1 MIRTYLLVLV
11 IGLQVALGF
20 QFGPELL
27 KNSSKT
33 ATDNKQFAV
42 NDLKAEAISSEQKP
56 AASKIAFLDK
66 LKDKGIT
73 LHPGSEF
80 TSSDKPTPMAKEHCA
95 ELVYRTLEVMPAD
108 VSGKLKNLTLYF
120 SSTGR
125 RGLGGG
131 STIILRCQNVSD
143 TELVGVLV
151 HELGHIKDTGLMKGD
166 FWSGESEF
174 KDGEKAIYENDP
186 SLKFY
191 RIGFEN
197 EKKVKEG
204 LTADDFVT
212 GYAMT
217 DPFEDFAE
225 TYNFYVLHG
234 KQFEKMAQSNTLLS
248 QKYQFMKEEVF
259 EGKEFKNVED
269 KDFNGDLGKLLIAN
283 RNYDST
289 LIEFNLKEFLAI

>member
-27 KNSSKT
+27 KNSSK
-33 ATDNKQFAV
+33 AVADNQQVF
-42 NDLKAEAISSEQKP
+42 NQDLKAKTLVNEQKP
-56 AASKIAFLDK
+56 AANKVAFLDK

-80 TSSDKPTPMAKEHCA
+80 TTNDSPTPTTQEHCA
-95 ELVYRTLEVMPAD
+95 ELVYKTLEIMPKD
-108 VSGKLKNLTLYF
+108 VSSKLKNLTLYF

-131 STIILRCQNVSD
+131 STIILRCQNVTDS
-143 TELVGVLV
+143 ELVGVLV
-151 HELGHIKDTGLMKGD
+151 HELGHVKDTGLMKGD

-174 KDGEKAIYENDP
+174 KDGEKAVYKNDP
-186 SLKFY
+186 SLEFY

-197 EKKVKEG
+197 EQKIKSG
-204 LTADDFVT
+204 STADDFVT

-225 TYNFYVLHG
+225 TYNFYVLHDQ
-234 KQFEKMAQSNTLLS
+234 QFKKMAELNAALS
-248 QKYQFMKEEVF
+248 KKYQFMKEEVF
-259 EGKEFKNVED
+259 EGKKFKDVGE
-269 KDFNGDLGKLLIAN
+269 KDFDSDPGKVLLTN
-283 RNYDST
+283 RDYDST
-289 LIEFNLKEFLAI
+289 LISFNLKKFLAI

>member
-1 MIRTYLLVLV
+1 MIRTYFLVLV

-33 ATDNKQFAV
+33 DHAV
-42 NDLKAEAISSEQKP
+42 ASSLLKADSINSEQKP
-56 AASKIAFLDK
+56 AANKVAFLDK

-80 TSSDKPTPMAKEHCA
+80 TSNDNPTPMAKEHCA
-95 ELVYRTLEVMPAD
+95 ELVYKTLEVMPRD
-108 VSGKLKNLTLYF
+108 VTGKLKNLTLYF

-131 STIILRCQNVSD
+131 STIILRCQNVTD
-143 TELVGVLV
+143 AELVGVLV

-174 KDGEKAIYENDP
+174 KDGEKALYENDP

-191 RIGFEN
+191 RIGFES
-197 EKKVKEG
+197 EKKVKKG
-204 LTADDFVT
+204 LTEEDFVT

-234 KQFEKMAQSNTLLS
+234 GQFKKMAESNESLS
-248 QKYQFMKEEVF
+248 QKYEFMKEEVF
-259 EGKEFKNVED
+259 DGKEFKNVEE
-269 KDFNGDLGKLLIAN
+269 KDFNSDLGKVLVAS

-289 LIEFNLKEFLAI
+289 LIAFNLKEFLAI

>member
-27 KNSSKT
+27 KNSSK
-33 ATDNKQFAV
+33 AAANNQQVF
-42 NDLKAEAISSEQKP
+42 NQDLKAETLVSEQKS
-56 AASKIAFLDK
+56 AANKIAFLDK
-66 LKDKGIT
+66 LKEKGIT

-80 TSSDKPTPMAKEHCA
+80 TTNDSPTPTTKEHCA
-95 ELVYRTLEVMPAD
+95 ELVYKTLEVMPKD
-108 VSGKLKNLTLYF
+108 VTGKLKNLTLYF

-131 STIILRCQNVSD
+131 STIILRCQNVTDS
-143 TELVGVLV
+143 ELVGVLV

-174 KDGEKAIYENDP
+174 KDGGKAIYKNDP
-186 SLKFY
+186 SLEFY

-197 EKKVKEG
+197 EKKIKSG
-204 LTADDFVT
+204 SSADDFVT

-234 KQFEKMAQSNTLLS
+234 HQFKEMSELNTALS

-259 EGKEFKNVED
+259 EGKEFKDVGE
-269 KDFNGDLGKLLIAN
+269 KDFDSDLGKVLLAN
-283 RNYDST
+283 RDYDST
-289 LIEFNLKEFLAI
+289 LIKFNLKKFLAI